1 MARRQVRSAV
11 LRGKAA
17 LEILVLAS
25 RIAVLAQVV
34 PKRQGASLL
43 VSTRLNDVHMV
54 RVRPRDW
61 PMKER
66 AKGIVRVRHVDVI
79 ELASPGA

>member
-1 MARRQVRSAV
+1 M
-11 LRGKAA
+11 
-17 LEILVLAS
+17 LVLAS
-25 RIAVLAQVV
+25 LIAVLAQVV

-54 RVRPRDW
+54 CVRPGGR

-66 AKGIVRVRHVDVI
+66 AEGIVRVRHVDVV
-79 ELASPGA
+79 ELSKPRGVGVDRVKPLH

>member
-1 MARRQVRSAV
+1 M
-11 LRGKAA
+11 
-17 LEILVLAS
+17 LVLAS
-25 RIAVLAQVV
+25 LIAVLAKVV
-34 PKRQGASLL
+34 PKGQGASLF
-43 VSTRLNDVHMV
+43 VSIRLNDVHMV

-79 ELASPGA
+79 ELSKPRGVGLDRVKPLH